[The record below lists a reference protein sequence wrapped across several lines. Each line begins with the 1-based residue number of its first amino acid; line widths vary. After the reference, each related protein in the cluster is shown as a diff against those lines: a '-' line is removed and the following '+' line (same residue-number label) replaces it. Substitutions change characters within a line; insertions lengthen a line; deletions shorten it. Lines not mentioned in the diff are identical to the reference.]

1 MAQHLIHIQK
11 RLVCISGAVLLA
23 FAASTAHADVF
34 GGSDDKAVK
43 ELTGRLSA
51 IEAKLESLKTAPPAA
66 PSGPAPVAD
75 GGAPV
80 APPEVKRAQDLD
92 ILAEPP
98 YEVLGTLNGMHLVR
112 KGEKRILLTAAELKA
127 FEAEELVKAR
137 KRMEIGGGDAAAAGL
152 KLPSPPPPPPVSANV
167 GKDNK
172 AIKQA
177 EAAAA
182 KPQAPKPAK
191 YAASASNKPAK
202 GGESVKK

>member
-43 ELTGRLSA
+43 ELTDRLSA

-98 YEVLGTLNGMHLVR
+98 YEVLGKIDGMHLVR
-112 KGEKRILLTAAELKA
+112 KGDKRILLTDKELKV

-137 KRMEIGGGDAAAAGL
+137 KRIEQGAGEVTAGL

-167 GKDNK
+167 AKDN
-172 AIKQA
+172 AAVKQA
-177 EAAAA
+177 EAAAKPVA
-182 KPQAPKPAK
+182 PQASK
-191 YAASASNKPAK
+191 YAAKPANN
-202 GGESVKK
+202 GGSAKK

>member
-43 ELTGRLSA
+43 ALTDRLSA
-51 IEAKLESLKTAPPAA
+51 IEAKIESLKQAPEAPA
-66 PSGPAPVAD
+66 GPASVAE

-98 YEVLGTLNGMHLVR
+98 YVVLGKIDGMHLVR
-112 KGEKRILLTAAELKA
+112 KGDKRILLTDKELKV

-137 KRMEIGGGDAAAAGL
+137 KRIEQGAGEVTAGL

-167 GKDNK
+167 AKDN
-172 AIKQA
+172 AAVKQA
-177 EAAAA
+177 EAAGKPVAPLASKYAA
-182 KPQAPKPAK
+182 KPANNGGSAK
-191 YAASASNKPAK
+191 K
-202 GGESVKK
+202 